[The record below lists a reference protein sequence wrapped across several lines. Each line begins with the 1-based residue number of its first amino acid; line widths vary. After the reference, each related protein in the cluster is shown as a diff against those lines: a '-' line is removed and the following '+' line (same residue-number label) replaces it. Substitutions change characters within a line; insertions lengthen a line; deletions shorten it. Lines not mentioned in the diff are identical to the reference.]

1 MPLSYTII
9 TQPVVDAV
17 VAEIVE
23 KALLDSCCFVVG
35 VDIGQGIQRNTVQ
48 LRLMCKKSRV

>member
-1 MPLSYTII
+1 
-9 TQPVVDAV
+9 VDAV